1 MNNTFGIINNL
12 SGIPTSRPKEINM
25 VYENLNGEIESL
37 QTLLSDL
44 KLRLTPISINP
55 VDNEASNVKQQL
67 SCSLAQSLDLS
78 TDKVKSMRVFVI
90 QMIEGLQI

>member
-1 MNNTFGIINNL
+1 MNNTFGTITNL

-25 VYENLNGEIESL
+25 VYENLNGEIEAL

-55 VDNEASNVKQQL
+55 VDTEASNVKQQL
-67 SCSLAQSLDLS
+67 SCPLAQSLDLS
-78 TDKVKSMRVFVI
+78 AEKVKSMRVFVI

>member
-1 MNNTFGIINNL
+1 MINTLGTINNL

-25 VYENLNGEIESL
+25 VYENLNGEIEAL
-37 QTLLSDL
+37 QTLLTDL

-55 VDNEASNVKQQL
+55 IDNEDSDVKQQL

-78 TDKVKSMRVFVI
+78 AHKVKSMRVFVI
-90 QMIEGLQI
+90 QMIDGLQI